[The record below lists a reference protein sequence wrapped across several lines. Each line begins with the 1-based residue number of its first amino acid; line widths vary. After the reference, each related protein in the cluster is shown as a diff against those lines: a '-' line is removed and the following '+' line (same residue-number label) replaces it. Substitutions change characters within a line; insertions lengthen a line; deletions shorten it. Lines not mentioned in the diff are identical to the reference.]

1 MDSFQNCGLRIRYA
15 KTGRSQF
22 ARISDPAVISV
33 LRYLKLVTGAEDL
46 VMRGTTGAEMNAA
59 LKWATG
65 ILGLSFHFTMHS
77 LRHGR
82 ATMGFL
88 GGDPAEQVRLE
99 GRWAS
104 RKSMEIYLQAVTALL
119 LQLACPAALSSLFK
133 LGPLFRGVLLRF
145 V

>member
-1 MDSFQNCGLRIRYA
+1 
-15 KTGRSQF
+15 
-22 ARISDPAVISV
+22 
-33 LRYLKLVTGAEDL
+33 
-46 VMRGTTGAEMNAA
+46 MRGTTGAELNAA
-59 LKWATG
+59 LKWATQL
-65 ILGLSFHFTMHS
+65 LGLSIHFTMHS

-119 LQLACPAALSSLFK
+119 LQLDCPPALVSLFN
-133 LGPLFRGVLLRF
+133 LGPVFLDGLLRF